1 MKKFRLMTSASD
13 IIRFLRR
20 LGVLVDD
27 GIAFLPFLPQI
38 PCKNHWQ
45 YKKICYFTFGNHDMY
60 FKVEY
65 I

>member
-27 GIAFLPFLPQI
+27 GIAFFAISSSNSLQKSLAIQ
-38 PCKNHWQ
+38 KNLLL
-45 YKKICYFTFGNHDMY
+45 YFR
-60 FKVEY
+60 
-65 I
+65 